1 MAPSR
6 RKESFSKTLKECFE
20 KFKSSG
26 EHLINSTSLIPKN
39 SMAMEDLRRGKI
51 ITLERMQKAKIPS
64 YVFKA
69 IATEARAAR
78 PLMSLNLQT
87 PPPPVPKFFQQ
98 QQPQKI
104 ELKPPVNQN
113 FPPDEKQIDEVLKRT
128 NGIFQKIS
136 EILKTPLLAT
146 VDRRN
151 IDNSTCLFT
160 YLQGFPWALTGG
172 MVALDTMDINKPPPP
187 QAIYQAARIQFFQS
201 LHTLIPPPIFGK
213 MRKCVD
219 SGNDMDWCMQVISSD
234 DFREILQRV
243 VASKINPIYS
253 ILWSTKPMDYDPTNQ
268 EFSYARSALFR
279 QVEAEVRSFW
289 TYEKIGVYLKM
300 YFKTVE

>member
-1 MAPSR
+1 
-6 RKESFSKTLKECFE
+6 
-20 KFKSSG
+20 
-26 EHLINSTSLIPKN
+26 
-39 SMAMEDLRRGKI
+39 
-51 ITLERMQKAKIPS
+51 
-64 YVFKA
+64 
-69 IATEARAAR
+69 
-78 PLMSLNLQT
+78 
-87 PPPPVPKFFQQ
+87 
-98 QQPQKI
+98 
-104 ELKPPVNQN
+104 
-113 FPPDEKQIDEVLKRT
+113 
-128 NGIFQKIS
+128 
-136 EILKTPLLAT
+136 
-146 VDRRN
+146 
-151 IDNSTCLFT
+151 
-160 YLQGFPWALTGG
+160 
-172 MVALDTMDINKPPPP
+172 
-187 QAIYQAARIQFFQS
+187 
-201 LHTLIPPPIFGK
+201 

>member
-1 MAPSR
+1 
-6 RKESFSKTLKECFE
+6 
-20 KFKSSG
+20 
-26 EHLINSTSLIPKN
+26 
-39 SMAMEDLRRGKI
+39 MAMEDLRRGKI

-146 VDRRN
+146 VGEMKLESKFKKKSNFNILIIHLKIKIENFPDRRN